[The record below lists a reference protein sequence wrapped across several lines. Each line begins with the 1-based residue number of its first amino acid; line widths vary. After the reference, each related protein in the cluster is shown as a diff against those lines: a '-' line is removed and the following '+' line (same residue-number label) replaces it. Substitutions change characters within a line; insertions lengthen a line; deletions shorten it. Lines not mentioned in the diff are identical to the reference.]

1 MVGNLLDAIGH
12 TPLVK
17 ISRLNPNPRVTM
29 AVKLEGTN
37 PGGSIKD
44 RVAYYMITMA
54 EKSGQLTK
62 EKIILEPT
70 SGNTGIGLALVAA
83 VKIPPA
89 GYYV

>member
-62 EKIILEPT
+62 EK
-70 SGNTGIGLALVAA
+70 
-83 VKIPPA
+83 
-89 GYYV
+89 